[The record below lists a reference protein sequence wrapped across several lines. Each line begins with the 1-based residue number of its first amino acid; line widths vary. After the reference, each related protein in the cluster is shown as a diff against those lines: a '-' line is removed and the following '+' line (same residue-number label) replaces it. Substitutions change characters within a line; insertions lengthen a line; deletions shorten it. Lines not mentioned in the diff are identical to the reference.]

1 MVSPVVDPL
10 RGVVYLAG
18 GLLALV
24 FVVLLL
30 VDPGMFV
37 DLHPLPLVV
46 LLSLAAVIALYR
58 AWVLLR

>member
-10 RGVVYLAG
+10 RGVAYLAG
-18 GLLALV
+18 GLLSLV

-30 VDPGMFV
+30 VDPGMFA